1 MNDKNYAE
9 SPSKQSFIYKN
20 TAKFHSFY
28 QLVKT
33 KIAPPPWAQAVKK
46 PGFENENVRLNLF

>member
-9 SPSKQSFIYKN
+9 SPSKQSFIYKY

-33 KIAPPPWAQAVKK
+33 KISPPGVQAVKK

>member
-33 KIAPPPWAQAVKK
+33 KIAPPPLG
-46 PGFENENVRLNLF
+46 PGRKEAWF